1 MPAEDPEIILLVLAD
16 MPDKEIG
23 YYGSTVAVPT
33 VRNILTD
40 ILPYLGFSP
49 EYSDDELDNLD
60 VSVPL
65 LEGDLESAKKTL
77 ADLNINAEVI
87 GSGTSVIA
95 QSPVTGSKI
104 AKDGTVYLYTEA
116 SHVVDYTEVPDLTGL
131 TPSMVNDNVS
141 YRQLNYVA
149 KGASV
154 RRDGA
159 VVSSQTPEP
168 NKKVPVGSVI
178 EVEFI
183 VNSDGD

>member
-1 MPAEDPEIILLVLAD
+1 
-16 MPDKEIG
+16 
-23 YYGSTVAVPT
+23 
-33 VRNILTD
+33 
-40 ILPYLGFSP
+40 
-49 EYSDDELDNLD
+49 
-60 VSVPL
+60 
-65 LEGDLESAKKTL
+65 
-77 ADLNINAEVI
+77 
-87 GSGTSVIA
+87 
-95 QSPVTGSKI
+95 
-104 AKDGTVYLYTEA
+104 
-116 SHVVDYTEVPDLTGL
+116 
-131 TPSMVNDNVS
+131 MVNDNVS

>member
-1 MPAEDPEIILLVLAD
+1 MPN
-16 MPDKEIG
+16 KEIG
-23 YYGSTVAVPT
+23 YYGSQVAVST
-33 VRNILTD
+33 ARDILTD
-40 ILPYLGFSP
+40 VLPYLGFYP
-49 EYSDDELDNLD
+49 EYTDDEIENLD
-60 VSVPL
+60 VKIPL
-65 LEGDLESAKKTL
+65 LEGSTLRREKTL
-77 ADLNINAEVI
+77 AGLGINAEVI

-116 SHVVDYTEVPDLTGL
+116 SHIVDYTEVPDLTGL